1 MLTIEPTNPNTLG
14 SKQIHLYKQ
23 HGTGKGTLQSDV
35 TFITPRGTHQ
45 VLYCAHVLPPE
56 KIKKMPLLACTVLT
70 LNVSRHVIS
79 LFYKPNPVNYQS
91 VELFCQNF

>member
-45 VLYCAHVLPPE
+45 VLYCARV
-56 KIKKMPLLACTVLT
+56 AT
-70 LNVSRHVIS
+70 
-79 LFYKPNPVNYQS
+79 
-91 VELFCQNF
+91 